1 MMLIDMTS
9 ELSPLLNGMSVL
21 LVVSALAIFAEPAS
35 HVLSKWFRTLNRP
48 RIARP
53 AVGHSR

>member
-9 ELSPLLNGMSVL
+9 ELAPLINGLNVL

-35 HVLSKWFRTLNRP
+35 HMLSKWFRTLNRP
-48 RIARP
+48 RMTRP